1 MISKKHE
8 NPWKTYREDW
18 NAFFENNTM
27 NQQKIVCSRRGINK
41 YKRELRDSNDR
52 LVSPQDA
59 AYSAPTYSGIPLTY
73 ASSLDTA
80 ALYTQDADAVP
91 DTLADRNNDGNIAVS
106 TTAGGTEF
114 ATETVDK
121 GARYYWINGAYLT
134 PFVHTRRYMVKHDV
148 MRHPNQP
155 FTNIQPTDTWWNL
168 LASSRQRHGIVSP
181 RKTT

>member
-1 MISKKHE
+1 MWLKLDFRPPS
-8 NPWKTYREDW
+8 T
-18 NAFFENNTM
+18 NAEYFENASM
-27 NQQKIVCSRRGINK
+27 NQQKIICSRRGIND

-80 ALYTQDADAVP
+80 SLYLKHASAVA
-91 DTLADRNNDGNIAVS
+91 DTLAGQNGVNTDYSAA
-106 TTAGGTEF
+106 TAGGTEF
-114 ATETVDK
+114 EDVTIRK
-121 GARYYWINGAYLT
+121 GARYYWINGAYMT
-134 PFVHTRRYMVKHDV
+134 PFVHARRYMVKHDV

-168 LASSRQRHGIVSP
+168 LASSRMRHGIVAP
-181 RKTT
+181 LRTT